1 MIFVTVGM
9 HTQSFHRLIQAMDE
23 YAATAGEQVVMQ
35 IGHSTYIP
43 LHCEWFQFASYQDM
57 QRWSQEA
64 RVVVSHGATSILTA
78 LQQGTPVVAVP
89 RERRFNEHIDNHQV
103 EFVEALA
110 RAGWISSARDVEEL
124 DSILCSPLARP
135 EMPGIP
141 SLANNLREF
150 VTILR

>member
-9 HTQSFHRLIQAMDE
+9 HTQSFHRLIQAMDD
-23 YAATAGEQVVMQ
+23 YAATTSEQVVMQ
-35 IGHSTYIP
+35 IGHSSYIP
-43 LHCEWFQFASYQDM
+43 RHCEWFQFASYQEM
-57 QRWSQEA
+57 QRWSKEA

-89 RERRFNEHIDNHQV
+89 RERRFNEHIDDHQV
-103 EFVEALA
+103 EFAEALA
-110 RAGWISSARDVEEL
+110 AAGWITSSRDVEDL

-141 SLANNLREF
+141 SLANNLREL